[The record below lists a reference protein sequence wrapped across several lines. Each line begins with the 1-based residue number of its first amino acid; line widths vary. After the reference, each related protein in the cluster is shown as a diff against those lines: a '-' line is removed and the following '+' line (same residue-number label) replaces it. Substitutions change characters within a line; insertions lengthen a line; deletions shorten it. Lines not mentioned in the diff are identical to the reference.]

1 MLQTSQKHLRHPS
14 AAGTSVP
21 QERESAVR
29 RSSVPALRYVAPT
42 VHTNVLPCRPTAP
55 PAVPPSS
62 AQPTNEAHPT
72 ATERSARPL
81 VDGKRRPGQ
90 KRHPPAVLQ
99 WKLNASSSSTLPAAQ
114 GQRSPP
120 RGLNA
125 PPPSR
130 GPHNTFLAGVAG
142 STRRCAPAE
151 RDPAALHACASRAAR
166 GAGRRRWTPA
176 GGPPRPLATGKRTS
190 DKLWPLGT
198 VSSPRCRFRTISSTT
213 HGMVS
218 TELHRKSD
226 SFTNYEPR
234 QLIWAGRQV
243 RATRADWS
251 GGPTA
256 RR

>member
-29 RSSVPALRYVAPT
+29 RSSIPALRYVAPT
-42 VHTNVLPCRPTAP
+42 VQTNVLPCRPTPP

-151 RDPAALHACASRAAR
+151 RDRVTCSARRWPSSLDAGWRSPEASGDGQTNERQTVAAR
-166 GAGRRRWTPA
+166 NREQPTVPISDDFINHTRDGEYGAPQ
-176 GGPPRPLATGKRTS
+176 K
-190 DKLWPLGT
+190 K
-198 VSSPRCRFRTISSTT
+198 
-213 HGMVS
+213 
-218 TELHRKSD
+218 
-226 SFTNYEPR
+226 
-234 QLIWAGRQV
+234 
-243 RATRADWS
+243 
-251 GGPTA
+251 
-256 RR
+256 